1 MSMTQP
7 SDSDTDSGTEFNRG
21 EFTVGDVVDDRERDD
36 LEEYPVVVN
45 LPPIPCSEWDAY
57 EDEDGKVTVADD
69 NPGYDPDAGVVVV
82 MFPQGLDKWGVEW
95 SGNRPVPLAEAP
107 QGTVYGFPPGRL
119 ERTGERY
126 GRDLP
131 EDRLDED
138 DMGDED
144 DPEGEAPADSVAPD
158 EDGRGAAN
166 DTPASTLRDRLEAI
180 ATTVEELNVDDVAID
195 TFREVVVVEKLGK
208 QYAIDTDGTVDAD
221 DLLAGKLED
230 ALDESAEVGE

>member
-1 MSMTQP
+1 MTQP

-119 ERTGERY
+119 EPTGATY
-126 GRDLP
+126 GAAAPHDSEAP
-131 EDRLDED
+131 EESEAADDSEALDE
-138 DMGDED
+138 
-144 DPEGEAPADSVAPD
+144 S
-158 EDGRGAAN
+158 GAA
-166 DTPASTLRDRLEAI
+166 DESPSDEADAEATLRDRLDAI
-180 ATTVEELNVDDVAID
+180 ADTVGELNVDDVAVD